1 MSDTETDPVAAPS
14 RDGWPDR
21 YFAVIFTAQR
31 TLSDDDMYS
40 LTADRMIE
48 LAQAQP
54 GFLGVESVRGDDG
67 IGITVSYWRDRGA
80 IRDWRVNVEHLAA
93 QQMGRQE
100 FYSWYQIRVAEVVAH
115 RSFDA
120 GEAVDPG
127 VMPSEKSGSLVW
139 TEWPVRQPA
148 WRRSRG
154 SASFPSVRR
163 FRTSRE
169 QCHSRRQ
176 TRPSHRAA
184 GWSASR
190 KRP

>member
-54 GFLGVESVRGDDG
+54 GFLGGESGRGDDG

-127 VMPSEKSGSLVW
+127 VMPSEKSG
-139 TEWPVRQPA
+139 
-148 WRRSRG
+148 
-154 SASFPSVRR
+154 
-163 FRTSRE
+163 
-169 QCHSRRQ
+169 
-176 TRPSHRAA
+176 
-184 GWSASR
+184 
-190 KRP
+190 

>member
-54 GFLGVESVRGDDG
+54 GFLGVESVSGDDG

-127 VMPSEKSGSLVW
+127 VMPSEKSG
-139 TEWPVRQPA
+139 
-148 WRRSRG
+148 
-154 SASFPSVRR
+154 
-163 FRTSRE
+163 
-169 QCHSRRQ
+169 
-176 TRPSHRAA
+176 
-184 GWSASR
+184 
-190 KRP
+190 

>member
-1 MSDTETDPVAAPS
+1 MNDIDTDQDTGQVPAPS
-14 RDGWPDR
+14 RKGWPDR

-31 TLSDDDMYS
+31 TLSDEDMYS
-40 LTADRMIE
+40 LTSDRMIE

-67 IGITVSYWRDRGA
+67 IGITVSYWQDRAA

-120 GEAVDPG
+120 GEATDPG
-127 VMPSEKSGSLVW
+127 TMPGGKPDE
-139 TEWPVRQPA
+139 TE
-148 WRRSRG
+148 
-154 SASFPSVRR
+154 
-163 FRTSRE
+163 
-169 QCHSRRQ
+169 
-176 TRPSHRAA
+176 
-184 GWSASR
+184 
-190 KRP
+190 

>member
-1 MSDTETDPVAAPS
+1 MNDTDNDEVPAPS
-14 RDGWPDR
+14 RDGWPDS

-31 TLSDDDMYS
+31 TLSDEDMYV
-40 LTADRMIE
+40 LTSDRMIE

-67 IGITVSYWRDRGA
+67 IGITVSYWRDRAA

-120 GEAVDPG
+120 GEAMDPG
-127 VMPSEKSGSLVW
+127 TMPISTSG
-139 TEWPVRQPA
+139 E
-148 WRRSRG
+148 
-154 SASFPSVRR
+154 AS
-163 FRTSRE
+163 
-169 QCHSRRQ
+169 
-176 TRPSHRAA
+176 
-184 GWSASR
+184 
-190 KRP
+190 

>member
-1 MSDTETDPVAAPS
+1 MNDTDMDPVAAPS

-31 TLSDDDMYS
+31 TLSDEDMYS
-40 LTADRMIE
+40 LTADGMIE

-127 VMPSEKSGSLVW
+127 IMPSD
-139 TEWPVRQPA
+139 
-148 WRRSRG
+148 
-154 SASFPSVRR
+154 
-163 FRTSRE
+163 RE
-169 QCHSRRQ
+169 E
-176 TRPSHRAA
+176 
-184 GWSASR
+184 
-190 KRP
+190 

>member
-1 MSDTETDPVAAPS
+1 MSDTEIDPVAAPS

-127 VMPSEKSGSLVW
+127 VMPSEKSG
-139 TEWPVRQPA
+139 
-148 WRRSRG
+148 
-154 SASFPSVRR
+154 
-163 FRTSRE
+163 
-169 QCHSRRQ
+169 
-176 TRPSHRAA
+176 
-184 GWSASR
+184 
-190 KRP
+190 

>member
-1 MSDTETDPVAAPS
+1 MSDTETDPVAVPS

-31 TLSDDDMYS
+31 TLSDEDMYS

-48 LAQAQP
+48 LAQTQP

-80 IRDWRVNVEHLAA
+80 IRDWRVDVEHLAA

-100 FYSWYQIRVAEVVAH
+100 FYSWYQIRVAEVVVH
-115 RSFDA
+115 RGFDA

-127 VMPSEKSGSLVW
+127 VMPSEKSD
-139 TEWPVRQPA
+139 
-148 WRRSRG
+148 
-154 SASFPSVRR
+154 
-163 FRTSRE
+163 
-169 QCHSRRQ
+169 
-176 TRPSHRAA
+176 
-184 GWSASR
+184 
-190 KRP
+190 